1 MTMRH
6 VKLGMALTAA
16 VLAASVSWAQPASPR
31 VLKATATLE
40 REGGATITA
49 PVVITIKRIMSEFEA
64 NKYATAYRR
73 GGEKALRAALV
84 DIPTTGTVQL
94 GRGKPVPTR
103 ITTERKTEKGR
114 QLTIVTDQP
123 LLFLGASLPDAK
135 PKTGYNF
142 AVIELLFDDKGA
154 GSGTMA
160 TAAWIKLDPQGG
172 FAVQDYSGELV
183 KLTVAS
189 K

>member
-1 MTMRH
+1 MAYGMRGL
-6 VKLGMALTAA
+6 VVTAG
-16 VLAASVSWAQPASPR
+16 VVSIAAAAAAQPQAPPQ

-49 PVVITIKRIMSEFEA
+49 PVTITVKRIMSEFEA
-64 NKYATAYRR
+64 NKYANAYRR
-73 GGEKALRAALV
+73 GGDAALRAALV

-94 GRGKPVPTR
+94 GRGKPTPTR
-103 ITTERKTEKGR
+103 ITFERKTEKGR
-114 QLTIVTDQP
+114 RLTIIADRP

-142 AVIELLFDDKGA
+142 AVIDLEFDAKGA
-154 GSGTMA
+154 ATGTIA
-160 TAAWIKLDPQGG
+160 TAAWIKLDPQGA
-172 FAVQDYSGELV
+172 FAVQDYSGELIT
-183 KLTVAS
+183 LTVPV